1 MGYFFTWTWRSALG
15 CIPFASQENVGETC
29 DVLHLFLKLFLVCTL
44 CVMLVCVMLVWCVC
58 GGDNDKQETLGEN
71 FIGGH
76 MDIQ

>member
-1 MGYFFTWTWRSALG
+1 M
-15 CIPFASQENVGETC
+15 GETC